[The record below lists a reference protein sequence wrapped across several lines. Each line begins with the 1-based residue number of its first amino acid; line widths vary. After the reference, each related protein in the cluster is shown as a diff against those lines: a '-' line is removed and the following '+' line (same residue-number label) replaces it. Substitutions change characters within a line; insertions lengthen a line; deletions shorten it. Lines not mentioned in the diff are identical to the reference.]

1 LRGCGTEQGRRT
13 STHTSL
19 CCKNRGI
26 VAACT
31 GVMFVNPKE
40 STTCNVIGDSA
51 GSTEPNASAMAK
63 KKGWVEAAL

>member
-1 LRGCGTEQGRRT
+1 
-13 STHTSL
+13 
-19 CCKNRGI
+19 
-26 VAACT
+26 
-31 GVMFVNPKE
+31 MFVNPKE